1 MFFVEG
7 ISSGDV
13 NQGQL
18 GNCWFVAACS
28 VLAGVKD
35 LWHKVGTSIINYL
48 WSGNTLIASVFF
60 QVIPD
65 YKDQEWDPKNPDKYA
80 GIFHFR
86 FWRFGEW
93 VDVVVDDLLPTI
105 NGRLIFTHSQTKNEF
120 WCALL
125 EKAYAKQ

>member
-60 QVIPD
+60 RLYLTTRI
-65 YKDQEWDPKNPDKYA
+65 KNGIRKTLTSMQESFISD
-80 GIFHFR
+80 
-86 FWRFGEW
+86 FGALENGLMLLLMTYCQPSM
-93 VDVVVDDLLPTI
+93 VV
-105 NGRLIFTHSQTKNEF
+105 
-120 WCALL
+120 
-125 EKAYAKQ
+125 